1 MISHFTVPDL
11 RKIYI
16 SNPRC
21 EFCFKLTFVATFICH
36 TQLVCIGV
44 ATKLALILASAG
56 RFVADVSTAMQLS
69 WAMKFLRWTSEEGV
83 AYFFLLGALPEL

>member
-1 MISHFTVPDL
+1 MLHLLVRLALLQWPRRGPGRIVL
-11 RKIYI
+11 RW
-16 SNPRC
+16 
-21 EFCFKLTFVATFICH
+21 L
-36 TQLVCIGV
+36 LVI
-44 ATKLALILASAG
+44 LALILASAG